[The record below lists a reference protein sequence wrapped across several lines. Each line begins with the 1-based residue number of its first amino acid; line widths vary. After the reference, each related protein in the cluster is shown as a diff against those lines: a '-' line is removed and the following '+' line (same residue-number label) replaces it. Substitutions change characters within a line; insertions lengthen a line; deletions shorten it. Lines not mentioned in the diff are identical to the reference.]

1 MRRKFPP
8 LNALIA
14 FEAAA
19 RHGNFTRAG
28 EELNVAQPAITRHVA
43 NLEDWTGLPL
53 FHRGSNAV
61 ALTQAGHQL
70 AELATSAF
78 DRLELGLQQLSA
90 PAQDEVVLGAS
101 FGIMHLY
108 VMPRITALR
117 RASRATLN
125 FMTSDDYRA
134 FDHASVDLSIRFG
147 NGSFGAMEATL
158 LFPETC
164 HVLASP
170 DFIIAHPELEGE
182 GFAHRLRPEWLLD
195 HGDPLKVGWMTWPL
209 WFAMMG
215 VEDVAHKPMRE
226 VRNYPTML
234 DMVSAG
240 EGVAIGSVGLE
251 DEFVDSGRICR
262 LDPPIARAGFGYY
275 LVSRRDSRPTPALR
289 DLRDYLAAGE

>member
-1 MRRKFPP
+1 MRRKLPP

-43 NLEDWTGLPL
+43 NLEDWIGMPL

-61 ALTQAGHQL
+61 SLTHAGSQL
-70 AELATSAF
+70 AELVTSGF
-78 DRLELGLQQLSA
+78 DRLELGLQQLTA
-90 PAQDEVVLGAS
+90 PAQDELVLGAS

-134 FDHASVDLSIRFG
+134 FDHGSVDLSIRFG
-147 NGSFGAMEATL
+147 NGSFGMLDAAL
-158 LFPETC
+158 LFAETC
-164 HVLASP
+164 HVLAAP
-170 DFIIAHPELEGE
+170 DFVAAHPELEGDDLIK
-182 GFAHRLRPEWLLD
+182 HLRPEWLLD
-195 HGDPLKVGWMTWPL
+195 HGDPLNIGWMTWPR
-209 WFAMMG
+209 WFRMMG
-215 VEDVAHKPMRE
+215 GEDIALGRMRE
-226 VRNYPTML
+226 VRNYPAML

-240 EGVAIGSVGLE
+240 EGIAIGSVGLE
-251 DEFVDSGRICR
+251 DDFVARGSILR
-262 LDPPIARAGFGYY
+262 LGAPISRPGFGYY
-275 LVSRRDSRPTPALR
+275 LVSRREARPKPALR
-289 DLRDYLAAGE
+289 ELRDFLVAGA